1 MPGAGDSR
9 EPQVEPSIERFLGAA
24 PTQELADWR
33 ELWEAD
39 SAFPLRSHRGLL
51 GRLVVAFKRL
61 LRPLVKLPQSDLWER
76 QRTFNLVLLNMLEAR
91 RDRLDRHRDQL
102 KDLHEARKELLHD
115 LRQVRDDLLRDV
127 RNHERRI
134 IDLEGVRK
142 EGMEQIMRH
151 VDALFAVVDQKFDR
165 YREDNLQIWSR
176 LGSLLAVAEG
186 AQAGSAEGA
195 GGAEGDSERDAEAI
209 SPPELAAA
217 WRERQYLELEERF
230 RGVEEEIARRVAV
243 YLPYLER
250 GGEVLDLGCG
260 RGELL
265 ALLGGR
271 GVAARGIDASEEMVR
286 RCREQGLAAERA
298 DIFEGL
304 EQAGE
309 ESLGGVIS
317 LHVIEHLPATA
328 LPRLAALAWRAL
340 RPGGVLI
347 LETPNPMS
355 LVVAARNFWLDPTHM
370 RPVHPKM
377 LAFCLEQAGFDPI
390 ERLDLRRFGDDQRLP
405 ELAPAELEAELRPL
419 AEQINRLR
427 DRIDDELFGFQDYGL
442 VATKPVSATVFAD
455 TDGHA

>member
-1 MPGAGDSR
+1 MARTDDPS
-9 EPQVEPSIERFLGAA
+9 ESSIESSIEDFLGEA
-24 PTQELADWR
+24 PTQDLSDWR
-33 ELWEAD
+33 GLWEAD
-39 SAFPLRSHRGLL
+39 RVFPLRSHRGLL
-51 GRLVVAFKRL
+51 GRLIVACKRL
-61 LRPLVKLPQSDLWER
+61 LRPLVKLPQNDLWER

-142 EGMEQIMRH
+142 EGMEAIMRH

-165 YREDNLQIWSR
+165 YREDNRQIWSR

-186 AQAGSAEGA
+186 AEPAAA
-195 GGAEGDSERDAEAI
+195 
-209 SPPELAAA
+209 PELAAA

-230 RGVEEEIARRVAV
+230 RGVEEEISRRVAV

-250 GGEVLDLGCG
+250 GEEVLDLGCG

-265 ALLGGR
+265 ALLGER
-271 GVAARGIDASEEMVR
+271 GVSARGVDSSDEMIR
-286 RCREQGLAAERA
+286 RCREQGLTAENADLLAA
-298 DIFEGL
+298 L
-304 EQAGE
+304 EATPEQ
-309 ESLGGVIS
+309 SLGGVIS
-317 LHVIEHLPATA
+317 LHVIEHLPSSS

-355 LVVAARNFWLDPTHM
+355 LVVAARNFWLDPTHQ

-377 LAFCLEQAGFDPI
+377 LSFCLE
-390 ERLDLRRFGDDQRLP
+390 
-405 ELAPAELEAELRPL
+405 
-419 AEQINRLR
+419 
-427 DRIDDELFGFQDYGL
+427 
-442 VATKPVSATVFAD
+442 
-455 TDGHA
+455 

>member
-1 MPGAGDSR
+1 MPRADDPS
-9 EPQVEPSIERFLGAA
+9 EPPVESSIERFLGAA

-33 ELWEAD
+33 QLWEAD
-39 SAFPLRSHRGLL
+39 RAFPVRSHRGLL

-61 LRPLVKLPQSDLWER
+61 LRPLVKLPQNDLWER
-76 QRTFNLVLLNMLEAR
+76 QRTFNLVLLNMQEAR
-91 RDRLDRHRDQL
+91 QDRLDRHRDQL

-115 LRQVRDDLLRDV
+115 LRQVRDDLLRDI

-186 AQAGSAEGA
+186 AEARAAGSREP
-195 GGAEGDSERDAEAI
+195 I
-209 SPPELAAA
+209 SPPALAAA

-230 RGVEEEIARRVAV
+230 RGVEEEIARRVAI
-243 YLPYLER
+243 YLPHLER

-265 ALLGGR
+265 ALLGER
-271 GVAARGIDASEEMVR
+271 GVEARGIDSSDEMVR
-286 RCREQGLAAERA
+286 RCREQGLAAENA
-298 DIFEGL
+298 DLLEALERTAEG
-304 EQAGE
+304 
-309 ESLGGVIS
+309 SLGGVIS
-317 LHVIEHLPATA
+317 LHVIEHLPAAA

-347 LETPNPMS
+347 LETPNPLS
-355 LVVAARNFWLDPTHM
+355 LVVAARNFWLDPTHQ

-390 ERLDLRRFGDDQRLP
+390 ERLDLRPFADDQRLP
-405 ELAPAELEAELRPL
+405 ELAPAELAEELRPL

-427 DRIDDELFGFQDYGL
+427 DRIDDELFGFQDYAL
-442 VATKPVSATVFAD
+442 VANKPAAA
-455 TDGHA
+455 G

>member
-1 MPGAGDSR
+1 VTRAD
-9 EPQVEPSIERFLGAA
+9 EPAESSIEPEPSIEEFLGEA

-33 ELWEAD
+33 RLWEAD
-39 SAFPLRSHRGLL
+39 LAFPLRSHRGFA

-61 LRPLVKLPQSDLWER
+61 LRPLVRLPQSDLWER

-142 EGMEQIMRH
+142 EGMEAIMRH

-165 YREDNLQIWSR
+165 YREDNLRIWSR
-176 LGSLLAVAEG
+176 MGSLLAVAE
-186 AQAGSAEGA
+186 SAEPSGVASGEA
-195 GGAEGDSERDAEAI
+195 GGESI

-217 WRERQYLELEERF
+217 WSERRYLELEERF
-230 RGVEEEIARRVAV
+230 RGVEEEISRRVAI
-243 YLPYLER
+243 YLPHLEQ
-250 GGEVLDLGCG
+250 GGDVLDLGCG

-265 ALLGGR
+265 ALLGER
-271 GVAARGIDASEEMVR
+271 GVSARGIDASEEMVH
-286 RCREQGLAAERA
+286 RCREQGLEAERA
-298 DIFEGL
+298 DLFEGL
-304 EQAGE
+304 ERAGE

-317 LHVIEHLPATA
+317 LHVIEHLPAVS

-340 RPGGVLI
+340 KPGGVLI

-390 ERLDLRRFGDDQRLP
+390 ERLDLRRFTDGQRLP
-405 ELAPAELEAELRPL
+405 ELALAELAAELRPL
-419 AEQINRLR
+419 AEQVNQLR
-427 DRIDDELFGFQDYGL
+427 DRLDDELFGFQDYAL
-442 VATKPVSATVFAD
+442 VATKPAAAGF
-455 TDGHA
+455 

>member
-1 MPGAGDSR
+1 MTRAD
-9 EPQVEPSIERFLGAA
+9 EPAESSIEPEPSIEEFLGEA

-33 ELWEAD
+33 RLWEAD
-39 SAFPLRSHRGLL
+39 LAFPLRSHRGLV
-51 GRLVVAFKRL
+51 GRMVVAFKRL
-61 LRPLVKLPQSDLWER
+61 LRPLVRLPQSDLWER

-142 EGMEQIMRH
+142 EGMEAIMRH

-165 YREDNLQIWSR
+165 YREENVQIWSR
-176 LGSLLAVAEG
+176 LGSMLAVAEG
-186 AQAGSAEGA
+186 AEP
-195 GGAEGDSERDAEAI
+195 GGAPVSA
-209 SPPELAAA
+209 PELAAA
-217 WRERQYLELEERF
+217 YRERQYLELEERF
-230 RGVEEEIARRVAV
+230 RGVEEEIARRVAI

-250 GGEVLDLGCG
+250 GGEVVDLGCG

-265 ALLGGR
+265 TLLGER
-271 GVAARGIDASEEMVR
+271 GVTARGIDASDEMVR
-286 RCREQGLAAERA
+286 RCHEQGLEAERA
-298 DIFEGL
+298 DLL
-304 EQAGE
+304 EALERATE

-317 LHVIEHLPATA
+317 LHVIEHLPSST
-328 LPRLAALAWRAL
+328 LPRLAGLAWRAL

-355 LVVAARNFWLDPTHM
+355 LVVAARNFWLDPTHQ

-377 LAFCLEQAGFDPI
+377 LSFCLEQAGFDPI
-390 ERLDLRRFGDDQRLP
+390 EFLPLRAFADDQRLP
-405 ELAPAELEAELRPL
+405 ELAPAELEADLRPL
-419 AEQINRLR
+419 AAQINTLR
-427 DRIDDELFGFQDYGL
+427 DRLDELLFGFQDYAL
-442 VATKPVSATVFAD
+442 VATKP
-455 TDGHA
+455 GRPGQPG